1 MATCESLGHIIQCN
15 LPQNFKISS
24 EFLCTPGLIEQRVS
38 FELCI
43 YVVEVWVCT
52 LVGVVQVFVCSFRF
66 HLVGSFPLGVVSFI
80 ACIAMQSC
88 VFWMQSKKMA
98 NDLQVVGE
106 VQSLEKVDKGVLC
119 ICQRVEQQGF
129 ESKNTD
135 HLQPHDH
142 NENIIEMF
150 GE

>member
-15 LPQNFKISS
+15 LPQKSKISP

-38 FELCI
+38 FELRI

-80 ACIAMQSC
+80 AYIAMQSC
-88 VFWMQSKKMA
+88 VF
-98 NDLQVVGE
+98 
-106 VQSLEKVDKGVLC
+106 
-119 ICQRVEQQGF
+119 
-129 ESKNTD
+129 
-135 HLQPHDH
+135 
-142 NENIIEMF
+142 
-150 GE
+150 